1 MCVDFIDL
9 NKACHKDHFPL
20 PRIDQLVD
28 SIAGCELFSF
38 LDAYSGYHQISMA
51 KEDKEKTTFIMPFDV
66 FCYTK
71 MPFELISVGNMY
83 QREIQGALG
92 DLIGRNV
99 VAYVDD
105 VVVKTKTS
113 DKLIDDLRETFN
125 NLRRHR
131 LKLNPE
137 KCVFGVPSGKLLG
150 FLVSGQGIEANPEKI
165 KATENMKSSTRLKEI
180 QRLTGCMAALSR
192 FVARMGE

>member
-51 KEDKEKTTFIMPFDV
+51 KEDKEKTTFITPFDV

-71 MPFELISVGNMY
+71 MPFELISAGNMY

-99 VAYVDD
+99 VAYVND

-113 DKLIDDLRETFN
+113 DKLIDDLRETIN

-137 KCVFGVPSGKLLG
+137 KWTFLVPSGKLLS
-150 FLVSGQGIEANPEKI
+150 FLVSKRGIKANPEKI
-165 KATENMKSSTRLKEI
+165 KAIENMNSSTRVKEV
-180 QRLTGCMAALSR
+180 QKLAG
-192 FVARMGE
+192 

>member
-1 MCVDFIDL
+1 MDFIDL

-51 KEDKEKTTFIMPFDV
+51 KEDKEKTTFITPFDV

-71 MPFELISVGNMY
+71 MPFELISAGNMY

-99 VAYVDD
+99 VAYVND

-113 DKLIDDLRETFN
+113 DKLIDDLRETIN

-137 KCVFGVPSGKLLG
+137 KWTFLVPSGKLLS
-150 FLVSGQGIEANPEKI
+150 FLVSKRGIKANPEKI
-165 KATENMKSSTRLKEI
+165 KAIENMNSSTRVKEV
-180 QRLTGCMAALSR
+180 QKLAG
-192 FVARMGE
+192 